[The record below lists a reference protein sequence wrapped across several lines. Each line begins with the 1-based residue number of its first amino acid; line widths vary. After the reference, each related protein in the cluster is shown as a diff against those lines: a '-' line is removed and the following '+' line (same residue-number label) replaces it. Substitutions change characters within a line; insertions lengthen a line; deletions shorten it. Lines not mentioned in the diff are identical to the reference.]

1 MWAMIVKEFRQLRRD
16 RRTLAM
22 MIVMPVIL
30 LIVFGYA
37 ASFDV
42 KTVPTVAAGPQGA
55 ALAKSL
61 GEPFDVVATAPDEGR
76 AWAETQLRDNTDG
89 AAVAVIA
96 GDEPTEVL
104 IDGSQLFSA
113 RAALAALSAKAA
125 KAAAQGAVTPSQRP
139 TVTVLYNP
147 GLKTSN
153 VMIPGLCGV
162 VLVFIGTIITALG
175 VVRERQSGTL
185 EQLAVMPLRPRDV
198 FLGKI
203 VPYFGVAALD
213 LAIVVGVGVGIFG
226 VPFRGSYA
234 VFALGAILFLFVTL
248 GLGVLISSVSE
259 NQGEAIQLSMMVILP
274 QILLSGLIFPLSSI
288 AVGVRWI
295 SYLLPLTY
303 FNQISRGV
311 MLRAE
316 PIGPLWQP
324 FVFLALLGL
333 IVFTLA
339 SLRFRSFL
347 APAAPRR
354 GKGRAPAGQEPAA
367 VAAGR
372 AGTEAGAGAATG
384 AGAGTCTGAEAGA
397 GRDWCGG
404 TVPGRGRARWRRP
417 GGHWPGRRTG
427 ERGRPSRPGR
437 AGGRGERAMTAPSP
451 QAGPAATATQDWW
464 GTEEASVRYGD
475 KLGLDHVTFR
485 AVPGQVG
492 AVVGGDGAGRT
503 TLLRCL
509 AGAHAVSSGRVRLPA
524 PLRIG
529 YLSAGSGTY
538 PDLSVDENL
547 AFRASAY
554 QMPGAARERSQGVV
568 ERAGLAVPA
577 TAGGQLSGGM
587 RQKPASSPR
596 CCTSPTCAG
605 AGRAHHRR
613 GPGQPPTCGG

>member
-42 KTVPTVAAGPQGA
+42 KTVPTVAAGPQGP
-55 ALAKSL
+55 ALAESL
-61 GEPFDVVATAPDEGR
+61 GEPFDVVATAPDQGR
-76 AWAETQLRDNTDG
+76 AWAQRQLRDNTDG
-89 AAVAVIA
+89 AAVAVVA
-96 GDEPTEVL
+96 GGGPAEVL

-113 RAALAALSAKAA
+113 RTALAALSAKAA
-125 KAAAQGAVTPSQRP
+125 KAAAQGAATPSQRP

-226 VPFRGSYA
+226 VPFIGSYA

-354 GKGRAPAGQEPAA
+354 GKGPAPAGQAPAA
-367 VAAGR
+367 VETGR
-372 AGTEAGAGAATG
+372 AGAEVG
-384 AGAGTCTGAEAGA
+384 AGAGTGTGAEVGAGTGTGAEGEAGA
-397 GRDWCGG
+397 GTG
-404 TVPGRGRARWRRP
+404 TGTDGAVRAV
-417 GGHWPGRRTG
+417 TG
-427 ERGRPSRPGR
+427 PAS
-437 AGGRGERAMTAPSP
+437 T
-451 QAGPAATATQDWW
+451 AGPASAAGPADQ
-464 GTEEASVRYGD
+464 ARPGD
-475 KLGLDHVTFR
+475 
-485 AVPGQVG
+485 
-492 AVVGGDGAGRT
+492 
-503 TLLRCL
+503 
-509 AGAHAVSSGRVRLPA
+509 
-524 PLRIG
+524 
-529 YLSAGSGTY
+529 AGSG
-538 PDLSVDENL
+538 
-547 AFRASAY
+547 R
-554 QMPGAARERSQGVV
+554 
-568 ERAGLAVPA
+568 
-577 TAGGQLSGGM
+577 
-587 RQKPASSPR
+587 
-596 CCTSPTCAG
+596 
-605 AGRAHHRR
+605 
-613 GPGQPPTCGG
+613 